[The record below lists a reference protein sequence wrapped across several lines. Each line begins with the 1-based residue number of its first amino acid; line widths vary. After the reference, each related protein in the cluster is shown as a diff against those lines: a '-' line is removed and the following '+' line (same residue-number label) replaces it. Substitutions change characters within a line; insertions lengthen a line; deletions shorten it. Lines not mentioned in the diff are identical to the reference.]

1 MVVHSPHAKTPASAR
16 ASWWKKLHRLF
27 AGAGTTKDVWPLL
40 LIDANARVGQEPS
53 ELIGT
58 YGAEAPNENTAAFQ
72 DFLQEFSLCL
82 PSSFEGHNG
91 DTPTWSSPA
100 GHRARLD
107 YVGVPVAM
115 HPAVA
120 ASWNFEVPLPREHED
135 HDAVA
140 VMSLPRC
147 RQSPPPLG
155 LLSSVSETGLGR
167 ALGGLP
173 PTPWHTGL
181 DAHAGL
187 LCAELRFA
195 IVPFCTPRGRQPRE
209 PFVTPAVLDAIAVK
223 QHHRAALRQAGP
235 SPAATLLQLFRDS
248 CKAVR
253 TLLRQAKRNY
263 LEGLADDFEQAS
275 LGKDTAKL
283 YRALKPFR
291 TAAGK
296 KTNLR
301 HVACVGKGDD
311 LCHVPEDAHHVWET
325 HFGGIEG
332 GVVTSAEALVAKH
345 RKAITR
351 AVPQQTFPS
360 LMDWERQFHG
370 LARGKAPGA
379 DSLRSDHYHAA
390 PAAFTAASFPLAL
403 KAGVTGAEPLRW
415 KGGLAFPLYK
425 GKGDPSKPEN
435 HRSILLAEMLSKRYH
450 KWIRSSLVP
459 IFLHAKLPL
468 HAGVAG
474 HLSTGIPSLSLRAFQ
489 ARMEETR
496 QSYGLLFLDLKS
508 AFYSVLRQF
517 LVGDS
522 SQLGFFRWLRQ
533 FGFDEEQA
541 SHVQRTL
548 VSHAP
553 SDQLWG
559 DFVSRLQGILDS
571 TWFVFSGSSR
581 VVAKKRG

>member
-1 MVVHSPHAKTPASAR
+1 MKIRPRFRTFSKSFLCVSRPPSRVTTATRPHGPVRQATEHVWIMSVYLLQCTQLWQPLGFLRSRCLGNMRTMTQSRSCVHMRGP
-16 ASWWKKLHRLF
+16 
-27 AGAGTTKDVWPLL
+27 
-40 LIDANARVGQEPS
+40 
-53 ELIGT
+53 
-58 YGAEAPNENTAAFQ
+58 
-72 DFLQEFSLCL
+72 
-82 PSSFEGHNG
+82 
-91 DTPTWSSPA
+91 
-100 GHRARLD
+100 
-107 YVGVPVAM
+107 
-115 HPAVA
+115 
-120 ASWNFEVPLPREHED
+120 
-135 HDAVA
+135 
-140 VMSLPRC
+140 
-147 RQSPPPLG
+147 PPPLG

-187 LCAELRFA
+187 LCAELRSA

-235 SPAATLLQLFRDS
+235 SPATTLLQLFRDS

-291 TAAGK
+291 TAGK

-379 DSLRSDHYHAA
+379 DSLRITTMRHLLPSQRPPSRLHSRRDR
-390 PAAFTAASFPLAL
+390 
-403 KAGVTGAEPLRW
+403 VTGAEPLRW

-425 GKGDPSKPEN
+425 GKGV
-435 HRSILLAEMLSKRYH
+435 LLAEMLSKRYH

-474 HLSTGIPSLSLRAFQ
+474 HLSTGILSVS
-489 ARMEETR
+489 AR
-496 QSYGLLFLDLKS
+496 L
-508 AFYSVLRQF
+508 
-517 LVGDS
+517 
-522 SQLGFFRWLRQ
+522 
-533 FGFDEEQA
+533 
-541 SHVQRTL
+541 
-548 VSHAP
+548 
-553 SDQLWG
+553 
-559 DFVSRLQGILDS
+559 
-571 TWFVFSGSSR
+571 SG
-581 VVAKKRG
+581 

>member
-1 MVVHSPHAKTPASAR
+1 M
-16 ASWWKKLHRLF
+16 
-27 AGAGTTKDVWPLL
+27 L

-140 VMSLPRC
+140 VMCAYERSLPRC

-187 LCAELRFA
+187 LCAELRSA

-223 QHHRAALRQAGP
+223 QHHRAALRQAGF
-235 SPAATLLQLFRDS
+235 SPATTLLQLFRDS

-379 DSLRSDHYHAA
+379 DSLRITTMRH
-390 PAAFTAASFPLAL
+390 LL
-403 KAGVTGAEPLRW
+403 
-415 KGGLAFPLYK
+415 
-425 GKGDPSKPEN
+425 PS
-435 HRSILLAEMLSKRYH
+435 
-450 KWIRSSLVP
+450 
-459 IFLHAKLPL
+459 
-468 HAGVAG
+468 
-474 HLSTGIPSLSLRAFQ
+474 
-489 ARMEETR
+489 
-496 QSYGLLFLDLKS
+496 
-508 AFYSVLRQF
+508 
-517 LVGDS
+517 
-522 SQLGFFRWLRQ
+522 
-533 FGFDEEQA
+533 
-541 SHVQRTL
+541 QR
-548 VSHAP
+548 P
-553 SDQLWG
+553 P
-559 DFVSRLQGILDS
+559 SRLH
-571 TWFVFSGSSR
+571 SR
-581 VVAKKRG
+581 RE